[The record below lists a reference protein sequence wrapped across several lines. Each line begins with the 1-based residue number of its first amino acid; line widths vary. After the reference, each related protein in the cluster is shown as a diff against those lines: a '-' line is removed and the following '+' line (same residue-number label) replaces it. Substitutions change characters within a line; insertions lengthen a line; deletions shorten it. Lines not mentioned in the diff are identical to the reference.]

1 MFLHDMMPNYKKNL
15 LEADCR
21 ASQLR
26 VLAQGPPIYV
36 KVSVLAISD
45 RGRTIPCFS
54 LPRVS
59 MWRVSGS
66 RALERKGARRWMWA
80 LLFALIVGL
89 LGGRRAREVV
99 ERDEGDSVDHG
110 GGAKGTREVAEEA

>member
-1 MFLHDMMPNYKKNL
+1 
-15 LEADCR
+15 
-21 ASQLR
+21 
-26 VLAQGPPIYV
+26 
-36 KVSVLAISD
+36 
-45 RGRTIPCFS
+45 
-54 LPRVS
+54 

-66 RALERKGARRWMWA
+66 RAQERKGARRWMWA